1 MEAGTVFTSVAL
13 MMFANGVVLAVVA
26 RDMLP
31 TLRPAARYWQLGTML
46 IAVGCAVFAF
56 GASLPRTAMLTAAN
70 SLIAFGLTAY
80 WAAVQLFNG
89 VSPRLKQLLPAGIA
103 SFGVFWFSLVTPNFQ
118 VRVIVVTL
126 AWAWIMV
133 ACMHMLLR
141 REYRNASISRT
152 ILVGLFGLALAYAVL
167 RAAIY
172 ATLGLRP
179 DFAVETDASMLN
191 LLSPIFMTLLPVV
204 GTTAFLLMCF
214 DNLRRQLETAAST
227 DYLTNLPNRRTF
239 AEHGVTRF
247 IAAEQR
253 GIGFAVAIL
262 DIDNFKQINDSYGHE
277 LGDKVL
283 IYVASQLRE
292 VAGDSEIVART
303 GGE

>member
-89 VSPRLKQLLPAGIA
+89 VSPRLSSFFLQASPAL
-103 SFGVFWFSLVTPNFQ
+103 VFSGFLWSRRIFQ

-179 DFAVETDASMLN
+179 DFAVETDA
-191 LLSPIFMTLLPVV
+191 V
-204 GTTAFLLMCF
+204 C
-214 DNLRRQLETAAST
+214 
-227 DYLTNLPNRRTF
+227 
-239 AEHGVTRF
+239 
-247 IAAEQR
+247 
-253 GIGFAVAIL
+253 
-262 DIDNFKQINDSYGHE
+262 
-277 LGDKVL
+277 L
-283 IYVASQLRE
+283 ICCHPFS
-292 VAGDSEIVART
+292 
-303 GGE
+303 